1 MGSHWAGYWGAPWGG
16 WGWVVP
22 LIGLVFMAVMVFV
35 CVRMMAG
42 MGGSG
47 CMWSRRHPS
56 ADDTE
61 ALRREL
67 RALKE
72 QIEQLRETR

>member
-1 MGSHWAGYWGAPWGG
+1 MGTHWAGYGGAPWGA
-16 WGWVVP
+16 WGWVFP
-22 LIGLVFMAVMVFV
+22 LIGLLFMAGMVFV

-42 MGGSG
+42 MGGG
-47 CMWSRRHPS
+47 CCMGAHGHPS

-67 RALKE
+67 RELKE
-72 QIEQLRETR
+72 DIKKLRATR